1 MSGNE
6 SLDRT
11 VRIAIPF
18 EQPES
23 ALVPKVPRVIVKKK
37 GPAPLDE
44 SADTVLYQ
52 ELLQSLYDG
61 VLITNAAGRIMDVNE
76 RAVDFLLYTKDELS
90 RLNII
95 NIIAGANEA
104 LLETLRRNIEQRRYT
119 LIEASCIRKDHTTFP
134 AEIATNRLVLTPEGH
149 LCFFVRNIT
158 KRKKAEEALKQTV
171 SRLQEM
177 DLSKSRFVANVS
189 HELRTPLTIIN
200 TFVSLVNDG
209 VAGAV
214 SAQQKECLETVLR
227 NCERL
232 AGLIDDVL
240 DLGRIE
246 SGREEFHRA
255 RVNLTDLLKQCHHDF
270 IPQCL
275 LRHQQFNLEMP
286 ETLPEVLCDRDKI
299 AQVLTNLVGNANKF
313 TPQDGVITLRA
324 VPENDVIRVDIED
337 TGPGIQPED
346 QSRIFEAFIQLARS
360 EDSSGSKGTGLGLAI
375 CKHIINIHEGIM
387 QVESIPG
394 KGSRFF
400 FTLPTYSEDKHF
412 SAFITDRLLFMEVR
426 DRQLAML
433 VLQVA
438 AANGPPGA
446 VPASTEGTA
455 SLQRLQTLAMEALDC
470 TAEQMFLF
478 EANQT
483 LIVLLDGT
491 ELTQGGVASRLQRAM
506 GKQRQEIMCDIRMAY
521 LEPTRER
528 SPSEWMKQ
536 ALTLLQPIPVGPVE
550 TTPLRVLIVDDDASI
565 LNLMVRVLHESGAGL
580 DLKSTTSGYDACIH
594 FGEWKPDLV
603 VLDLHLP
610 DIDGK
615 RVFDSMTKRLPHR
628 ATKFLAV
635 SGYRADIDEI
645 IKLGCDDSICKPFDF
660 DEFVMKVKRLLNLD
674 SRPANISAEASKQP

>member
-6 SLDRT
+6 SLNRT
-11 VRIAIPF
+11 MRIAIPF
-18 EQPES
+18 EES
-23 ALVPKVPRVIVKKK
+23 ETAAAPKIPRVIVKKR
-37 GPAPLDE
+37 GMAPLDE
-44 SADTVLYQ
+44 STDAVPYQ

-61 VLITNAAGRIMDVNE
+61 VLITNAAGRIIDVNE
-76 RAVDFLLYTKDELS
+76 RAMDFLLYTKDELS

-95 NIIAGANEA
+95 SIIAGANEA

-119 LIEASCIRKDHTTFP
+119 LIEASCIRKDRTTFP

-171 SRLQEM
+171 NRLKEM

-214 SAQQKECLETVLR
+214 SDQQKECLVTVLR

-232 AGLIDDVL
+232 AGLIDNVL

-246 SGREEFHRA
+246 SGREEFHRG

-275 LRHQQFNLEMP
+275 LRHQQLNLEMP
-286 ETLPEVLCDRDKI
+286 EALPDVLCDRDKI

-313 TPQDGVITLRA
+313 TPEEGVITLRA
-324 VPENDVIRVDIED
+324 IQENDAIRVDIAD
-337 TGPGIQPED
+337 TAPAIRPED

-375 CKHIINIHEGIM
+375 CKHIIDIHEGII
-387 QVESIPG
+387 QVESIPE
-394 KGSRFF
+394 KGNRFF
-400 FTLPTYSEDKHF
+400 FTLPIHTEEKNFD
-412 SAFITDRLLFMEVR
+412 AFITDRLRFMEVR

-438 AANGPPGA
+438 EPSAAGA
-446 VPASTEGTA
+446 APASTEA
-455 SLQRLQTLAMEALDC
+455 AERLQRLKTLAREVLDC
-470 TAEQMFLF
+470 AEEQTFLF

-491 ELTQGGVASRLQRAM
+491 ELTRDGVAARLQRALS
-506 GKQRQEIMCDIRMAY
+506 KQRQEIMDRIRMTY

-528 SPSEWMKQ
+528 APREWLTQ
-536 ALTLLQPIPVGPVE
+536 ALTLLKPLPVGPVE

-565 LNLMVRVLHESGAGL
+565 LNLMVRVLHESGAEL

-628 ATKFLAV
+628 ATKFLVV
-635 SGYRADIDEI
+635 SGYRGDIDEI
-645 IKLGCDDSICKPFDF
+645 MKLGCDDSLCKPFDF

-674 SRPANISAEASKQP
+674 SKPAGVAAELSKHP

>member
-1 MSGNE
+1 MPENE
-6 SLDRT
+6 SFART

-18 EQPES
+18 EES
-23 ALVPKVPRVIVKKK
+23 GTAVALKIPQAVIKKK

-44 SADTVLYQ
+44 SADTAPYQ

-61 VLITNAAGRIMDVNE
+61 VLITDAAGRIMDVNE
-76 RAVDFLLYTKDELS
+76 RAMDFLLYTKDELS

-95 NIIAGANEA
+95 NIIAGANEV
-104 LLETLRRNIEQRRYT
+104 LLATLRRNIEQHRYT
-119 LIEASCIRKDHTTFP
+119 LIEASCIRKDRTTFP

-158 KRKKAEEALKQTV
+158 KRKKAEEVLKQTV
-171 SRLQEM
+171 TRLKEM

-200 TFVSLVNDG
+200 TFVALVNDG

-214 SAQQKECLETVLR
+214 SDQQKECLETVLR

-246 SGREEFHRA
+246 SGREEFHRG

-286 ETLPEVLCDRDKI
+286 ETLPDVLCDRDKI
-299 AQVLTNLVGNANKF
+299 AQVLTNLVSNANKF
-313 TPQDGVITLRA
+313 TPEEGVITLRA
-324 VPENDVIRVDIED
+324 VQENDAIRIDIED
-337 TGPGIQPED
+337 TGPGIRPED
-346 QSRIFEAFIQLARS
+346 QNRIFEAFIQLART
-360 EDSSGSKGTGLGLAI
+360 EDNTGSKGTGLGLAI
-375 CKHIINIHEGIM
+375 SKHIIDIHEGII

-394 KGSRFF
+394 KGSRLF
-400 FTLPTYSEDKHF
+400 FTLPIHTEEKNLD
-412 SAFITDRLLFMEVR
+412 AFITDRMRFMEVR

-438 AANGPPGA
+438 APSVPGGI
-446 VPASTEGTA
+446 PAGNEA
-455 SLQRLQTLAMEALDC
+455 AERLQTLVMEALDC
-470 TAEQMFLF
+470 TAEQTFLF
-478 EANQT
+478 EADQA
-483 LIVLLDGT
+483 LIVLLDST
-491 ELTQGGVASRLQRAM
+491 EQTRDGVTARLQLTL
-506 GKQRQEIMCDIRMAY
+506 GKQRQTIMDGIRMAY
-521 LEPTRER
+521 LEPTRAHAPR
-528 SPSEWMKQ
+528 EWLAQ
-536 ALTLLQPIPVGPVE
+536 ALALLKPLPIGPVE
-550 TTPLRVLIVDDDASI
+550 TPPLRVLIVGDDASI
-565 LNLMVRVLHESGAGL
+565 LNLMVRALHESDAGL

-594 FGEWKPDLV
+594 FGEWNPDLV

-628 ATKFLAV
+628 TTKFLVV
-635 SGYRADIDEI
+635 SGYRGDIDEI
-645 IKLGCDDSICKPFDF
+645 MQLGCDDSLCKPFDF
-660 DEFVMKVKRLLNLD
+660 NEFVMKIKRLLNLD
-674 SRPANISAEASKQP
+674 SQPAGVSAKVAKHP

>member
-1 MSGNE
+1 MPRDE
-6 SLDRT
+6 SFART

-18 EQPES
+18 EGSVTEAS
-23 ALVPKVPRVIVKKK
+23 PKAPRAVVKKK
-37 GPAPLDE
+37 GLAPLDE
-44 SADTVLYQ
+44 SAGAAPFQ

-61 VLITNAAGRIMDVNE
+61 VLITNAAGLIMDVNE
-76 RAVDFLLYTKDELS
+76 RAMDFLLYTKAELS
-90 RLNII
+90 RLNIV

-119 LIEASCIRKDHTTFP
+119 LIEASCIRKDRTTFP

-158 KRKKAEEALKQTV
+158 KRKKAEEALQQTV
-171 SRLQEM
+171 TRLKEM
-177 DLSKSRFVANVS
+177 DASKSRFVANVS

-209 VAGAV
+209 IAGAV
-214 SAQQKECLETVLR
+214 SDQQKECLVTVLR

-275 LRHQQFNLEMP
+275 LRHQQLNLEMP
-286 ETLPEVLCDRDKI
+286 ETLPDVLCDRDKI
-299 AQVLTNLVGNANKF
+299 AQVLTNLVGNAHKF
-313 TPQDGVITLRA
+313 TPEEGIITLRA
-324 VPENDVIRVDIED
+324 TQENDTIRIDIED
-337 TGPGIQPED
+337 NGPGIRPED
-346 QSRIFEAFIQLARS
+346 QSRIFEAFVQLARS

-375 CKHIINIHEGIM
+375 CKHIIDIHEGAI
-387 QVESIPG
+387 QVKSIPE

-400 FTLPTYSEDKHF
+400 FTLPTYAEDKNF
-412 SAFITDRLLFMEVR
+412 DAFIGDRLRYMEAR

-433 VLQVA
+433 VLQIGKLPAQGA
-438 AANGPPGA
+438 AATPEDTTG
-446 VPASTEGTA
+446 
-455 SLQRLQTLAMEALDC
+455 RLEHLRLPVMEALDC
-470 TAEQMFLF
+470 AEEQMFAF
-478 EANQT
+478 ESNRT

-491 ELTQGGVASRLQRAM
+491 EQARDGVAARLQRSL
-506 GKQRQEIMCDIRMAY
+506 GKQRHEITDDICMAY
-521 LEPTRER
+521 LEPTRAHTPR
-528 SPSEWMKQ
+528 EWLAQ
-536 ALTLLQPIPVGPVE
+536 ALTLLKPLPVGPME
-550 TTPLRVLIVDDDASI
+550 TPPARVLIVDDDASV
-565 LNLMVRVLHESGAGL
+565 LNLMVRVLHESGVGL

-594 FGEWKPDLV
+594 FGEWNPDLV

-615 RVFDSMTKRLPHR
+615 RVYDSMTKRLPHR
-628 ATKFLAV
+628 ATKFLVV
-635 SGYRADIDEI
+635 SGYRSDIDEI
-645 IKLGCDDSICKPFDF
+645 MQLGCDDSLCKPFDF

-674 SRPANISAEASKQP
+674 SRPTPVPLEAPKHP

>member
-1 MSGNE
+1 MSEND
-6 SLDRT
+6 SFART

-18 EQPES
+18 EES
-23 ALVPKVPRVIVKKK
+23 AAVVMPKVPRVIVKKK
-37 GPAPLDE
+37 GPTPLDE
-44 SADTVLYQ
+44 SADAAPYQ

-61 VLITNAAGRIMDVNE
+61 VLITDATGRIMDVNE
-76 RAVDFLLYTKDELS
+76 RAMDFLLYTKDELS

-95 NIIAGANEA
+95 NIIAGANEV
-104 LLETLRRNIEQRRYT
+104 LLETLRKNIEQRRYT
-119 LIEASCIRKDHTTFP
+119 LIEASCIRKDRTTFP

-171 SRLQEM
+171 TRLKEM

-200 TFVSLVNDG
+200 TFVALVNDG
-209 VAGAV
+209 VAGV
-214 SAQQKECLETVLR
+214 ISDQQKECLETVLR

-246 SGREEFHRA
+246 SGREEFHRG
-255 RVNLTDLLKQCHHDF
+255 RVNLADLLKQCHHDF

-286 ETLPEVLCDRDKI
+286 ETLPDVLCDRDKI
-299 AQVLTNLVGNANKF
+299 AQVLTNLIGNANKF
-313 TPQDGVITLRA
+313 TPEEGVITLRA
-324 VPENDVIRVDIED
+324 EQENNIIRIDIED
-337 TGPGIQPED
+337 TGPGIRPED
-346 QSRIFEAFIQLARS
+346 QNRIFEAFIQLART
-360 EDSSGSKGTGLGLAI
+360 EDNTGSKGTGLGLAI
-375 CKHIINIHEGIM
+375 SKHIIDIHEGII
-387 QVESIPG
+387 QVESVPG

-400 FTLPTYSEDKHF
+400 FTLPIYTEEKNLD
-412 SAFITDRLLFMEVR
+412 AFITDRMRFMEVR

-438 AANGPPGA
+438 APSVPGGD
-446 VPASTEGTA
+446 PASKEA
-455 SLQRLQTLAMEALDC
+455 AERLRALAMEALDC
-470 TAEQMFLF
+470 TAEQTFLF
-478 EANQT
+478 EANQV

-491 ELTQGGVASRLQRAM
+491 EQTRDGVAARLQLTF
-506 GKQRQEIMCDIRMAY
+506 GKQRQAIMDGIRMAY
-521 LEPTRER
+521 LEPTRAHKPR
-528 SPSEWMKQ
+528 EWLTQ
-536 ALTLLQPIPVGPVE
+536 ALALLKPLLIGPVE

-565 LNLMVRVLHESGAGL
+565 LNLMVRVLHESGVGL

-594 FGEWKPDLV
+594 FGEWNPDLV

-610 DIDGK
+610 DIDGR

-628 ATKFLAV
+628 TTKFLVV
-635 SGYRADIDEI
+635 SGYRDDIDEI
-645 IKLGCDDSICKPFDF
+645 MQLGCDDSLCKPFDF

-674 SRPANISAEASKQP
+674 SQPAGVSAKVAKHP

>member
-6 SLDRT
+6 LLNRT
-11 VRIAIPF
+11 MRIAIPF
-18 EQPES
+18 EES
-23 ALVPKVPRVIVKKK
+23 GTEAAPKIPRAVVKKK
-37 GPAPLDE
+37 GPAPLEE
-44 SADTVLYQ
+44 SAGAAPYQ

-61 VLITNAAGRIMDVNE
+61 VLITNAAGLIMDVNE
-76 RAVDFLLYTKDELS
+76 RAMDFLLYTKDELS

-95 NIIAGANEA
+95 NIIAGANED

-119 LIEASCIRKDHTTFP
+119 LIEASCIRKDRTTFP

-158 KRKKAEEALKQTV
+158 KRKKAEEALMQTV
-171 SRLQEM
+171 SRLKEM
-177 DLSKSRFVANVS
+177 DLTKSRFVANVS

-209 VAGAV
+209 VAGTV
-214 SAQQKECLETVLR
+214 SDQQKECLTTVLR

-232 AGLIDDVL
+232 AGLIDNVL

-246 SGREEFHRA
+246 SGREEFHRT

-270 IPQCL
+270 TPQCL
-275 LRHQQFNLEMP
+275 LRHQQLNLEMP
-286 ETLPEVLCDRDKI
+286 EALPDVLCDGDKI

-313 TPQDGVITLRA
+313 TPEEGIITLRA
-324 VPENDVIRVDIED
+324 AQAKDAIRVDIED
-337 TGPGIQPED
+337 NGPGIRPED
-346 QSRIFEAFIQLARS
+346 QSRIFEAFTQLARS
-360 EDSSGSKGTGLGLAI
+360 EDRSGSKGTGLGLAI
-375 CKHIINIHEGIM
+375 CKHIIDIHEGVI
-387 QVESIPG
+387 QVESIPE

-400 FTLPTYSEDKHF
+400 FTLPIHTEEKNF
-412 SAFITDRLLFMEVR
+412 EAFITDRLRFMEAR

-438 AANGPPGA
+438 AENAPGA
-446 VPASTEGTA
+446 SPASEEVA
-455 SLQRLQTLAMEALDC
+455 ERLKTLATEALDC
-470 TAEQMFLF
+470 AEEQTFLF
-478 EANQT
+478 KANRT

-491 ELTQGGVASRLQRAM
+491 EQARDGVAARLQRVL
-506 GKQRQEIMCDIRMAY
+506 GKQRQEITEGICMAY
-521 LEPTRER
+521 LEPTRAR
-528 SPSEWMKQ
+528 TPREWLAQ
-536 ALTLLQPIPVGPVE
+536 ALTLLKPLLAGPAE

-615 RVFDSMTKRLPHR
+615 RVYDSMTKRLPHR
-628 ATKFLAV
+628 ATKFLVV
-635 SGYRADIDEI
+635 SGYRGDIDEI
-645 IKLGCDDSICKPFDF
+645 MKLGCDDSLCKPFDF
-660 DEFVMKVKRLLNLD
+660 DEFAMKVKRLLNLD
-674 SRPANISAEASKQP
+674 SRPAPVSTKVPKHP

>member
-1 MSGNE
+1 MSENAP
-6 SLDRT
+6 LDRT
-11 VRIAIPF
+11 MRIAIPF
-18 EQPES
+18 EES
-23 ALVPKVPRVIVKKK
+23 ETVTAPKVPRVIVKKK
-37 GPAPLDE
+37 RPVPLDE
-44 SADTVLYQ
+44 SADAAPYQ

-61 VLITNAAGRIMDVNE
+61 VLITDATGRIMDVNE
-76 RAVDFLLYTKDELS
+76 RAMDFLLYTKDELS

-95 NIIAGANEA
+95 NIIAGANEV
-104 LLETLRRNIEQRRYT
+104 LLEALRRNIEQHRYT

-171 SRLQEM
+171 TRLKEM
-177 DLSKSRFVANVS
+177 DLSKSRFVSNVS

-200 TFVSLVNDG
+200 TFVALVNDG
-209 VAGAV
+209 VAGTV
-214 SAQQKECLETVLR
+214 SDQQKECLETVLR

-246 SGREEFHRA
+246 SGREEFRRG
-255 RVNLTDLLKQCHHDF
+255 RVNFTDLLKQCHHDF

-275 LRHQQFNLEMP
+275 LHHQQFNLEMP
-286 ETLPEVLCDRDKI
+286 ETLPDALCDRDKI

-313 TPQDGVITLRA
+313 TPEEGVITLRA
-324 VPENDVIRVDIED
+324 VQENEVIRIDIED
-337 TGPGIQPED
+337 TGPGIRPED
-346 QSRIFEAFIQLARS
+346 QSRIFEAFIQLART
-360 EDSSGSKGTGLGLAI
+360 EDNTGSKGTGLGLAI
-375 CKHIINIHEGIM
+375 SKHIIDIHEGII
-387 QVESIPG
+387 QVESIPE

-400 FTLPTYSEDKHF
+400 FTLPIHTEEKNLD
-412 SAFITDRLLFMEVR
+412 AFITDRMRFMEAR

-438 AANGPPGA
+438 APSAPGGT
-446 VPASTEGTA
+446 PASKEA
-455 SLQRLQTLAMEALDC
+455 AERLRTLAMEALDC
-470 TAEQMFLF
+470 TAEQTFLF
-478 EANQT
+478 EASQA

-491 ELTQGGVASRLQRAM
+491 EQTRDGVAARLQLTL
-506 GKQRQEIMCDIRMAY
+506 GKQRQAIMDGIRMAY
-521 LEPTRER
+521 LEPTRAR
-528 SPSEWMKQ
+528 TPREWLTQ
-536 ALTLLQPIPVGPVE
+536 ALALLKPLPIGPVE

-565 LNLMVRVLHESGAGL
+565 LNLMVRVLHECGAGL

-594 FGEWKPDLV
+594 FGEWNPDLV

-628 ATKFLAV
+628 TTKFLVV
-635 SGYRADIDEI
+635 SGYRGDIDEI
-645 IKLGCDDSICKPFDF
+645 MQLGCDDSLCKPFDF

-674 SRPANISAEASKQP
+674 SQPLGAAAKVANPT

>member
-1 MSGNE
+1 MSENAP
-6 SLDRT
+6 LDRT
-11 VRIAIPF
+11 MRIAIPF
-18 EQPES
+18 EES
-23 ALVPKVPRVIVKKK
+23 ETVTAPKVPRVIVKKK
-37 GPAPLDE
+37 RPVPLDE
-44 SADTVLYQ
+44 SADAAPYQ

-61 VLITNAAGRIMDVNE
+61 VLITDATGLIMDVNE
-76 RAVDFLLYTKDELS
+76 RAMDFLLYTKDELS

-95 NIIAGANEA
+95 NIIAGANEV

-119 LIEASCIRKDHTTFP
+119 LIEASCIRKDRTTFP

-171 SRLQEM
+171 TRLQEM

-200 TFVSLVNDG
+200 TFTALVNDG
-209 VAGAV
+209 VAGTV
-214 SAQQKECLETVLR
+214 SAQQKECLETILR

-246 SGREEFHRA
+246 SGREAFHRG

-286 ETLPEVLCDRDKI
+286 ETLPDVLCDRDKI
-299 AQVLTNLVGNANKF
+299 AQVLTNLVSNANKF
-313 TPQDGVITLRA
+313 TPEEGVITLRA
-324 VPENDVIRVDIED
+324 LQENDVIRIDIED
-337 TGPGIQPED
+337 TGPGIRPED
-346 QSRIFEAFIQLARS
+346 QSRIFEAFIQLART
-360 EDSSGSKGTGLGLAI
+360 EDDTGSKGTGLGLAI
-375 CKHIINIHEGIM
+375 SKHIIDIHEGII

-400 FTLPTYSEDKHF
+400 FTLPILTAENNLD
-412 SAFITDRLLFMEVR
+412 AFFMDRMRFMEAR

-438 AANGPPGA
+438 APGGA
-446 VPASTEGTA
+446 PAGEEAGA
-455 SLQRLQTLAMEALDC
+455 RLRNLALEALDC
-470 TAEQMFLF
+470 TVEQTFLC
-478 EANQT
+478 EAGQA

-491 ELTQGGVASRLQRAM
+491 EQTRDGVVARLQLTL
-506 GKQRQEIMCDIRMAY
+506 GKNRHVITDGIRMAC
-521 LEPTRER
+521 LELTRAHA
-528 SPSEWMKQ
+528 PHEWLAQ
-536 ALTLLQPIPVGPVE
+536 ALALMQPLPIGPVA
-550 TTPLRVLIVDDDASI
+550 TTPWRVLIVDDDASI
-565 LNLMVRVLHESGAGL
+565 LNIMVRVLHESGMGL

-594 FGEWKPDLV
+594 FGEWNPDLV

-628 ATKFLAV
+628 ATKFLVV
-635 SGYRADIDEI
+635 SGYHGDIDEI
-645 IKLGCDDSICKPFDF
+645 MQLGCDDSLCKPFDF
-660 DEFVMKVKRLLNLD
+660 DEFVMKVRRLLNMD
-674 SRPANISAEASKQP
+674 FQPADAAAKVTKHP